1 MDIGDIC
8 LGVALCAF
16 SIFLVRVTS
25 WARRFYAAVEQYTN
39 AAQKLVRWHEARPFL
54 KVAACPYSRALV
66 CAMIDAYGELLE
78 LEMVTDLEHYERLKA
93 LLNEWPSPYSP
104 ATYNPAFGGVSF
116 LRARISRLFLGIPYT
131 HEQ

>member
-1 MDIGDIC
+1 MDLGDIC
-8 LGVALCAF
+8 LGVALCTFA
-16 SIFLVRVTS
+16 LVALRIMRWCRRLTS
-25 WARRFYAAVEQYTN
+25 ATEKYTSAAE
-39 AAQKLVRWHEARPFL
+39 KLARWHEARPFL

-78 LEMVTDLEHYERLKA
+78 LQMVADFEHYERLKA

-104 ATYNPAFGGVSF
+104 ATYSPATSGVIS
-116 LRARISRLFLGIPYT
+116 LRARMSRLFLKIPYT